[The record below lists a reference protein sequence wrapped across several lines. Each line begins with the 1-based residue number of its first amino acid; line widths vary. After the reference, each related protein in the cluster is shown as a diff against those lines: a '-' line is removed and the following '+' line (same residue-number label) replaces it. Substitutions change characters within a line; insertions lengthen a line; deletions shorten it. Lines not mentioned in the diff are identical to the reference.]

1 MREAGKLQKQKK
13 NQLRIKTLST
23 EPGWPYFYQ
32 YKTKKKKITKVK
44 KKSSIKLFEGKKKKS
59 QMKNNIAFQT
69 EYGT

>member
-32 YKTKKKKITKVK
+32 YKTKKKKDNKSK
-44 KKSSIKLFEGKKKKS
+44 KEKQHKTL
-59 QMKNNIAFQT
+59 
-69 EYGT
+69 